1 MAELNKCR
9 ICGASS
15 FLEIVNLGSQPLSG
29 VFPAPGDPLSTSGP
43 LRLLRCS
50 SCKLVQ
56 LGDTY
61 AQSEMYGD
69 TYGYRSGLN
78 KTMTEHLRRVAEGL
92 IKLLHLS
99 PTDLVVDIGA
109 NDGTFLNNFASK
121 GIQAAGIDPTS
132 LKYIEYFD
140 PRVKVVGDFFSS
152 KVAEE
157 NKISSAKLVT
167 SIAMFYDLESPLD
180 FAKDVYRILE
190 EGGFWFLEQSYAP
203 WMRQSGAY
211 DTICHEH
218 LEYYSLLD
226 LENILNQAGFDII
239 KATTNAIN
247 GGSFGI
253 LVQKRK
259 LNVMAN
265 VDPYVEWLKAEEVNS
280 NTDDN
285 WLEFAAVVQQ
295 RKASLHRLI
304 VSLKAR
310 GNRISGLGASTK
322 GNVLLN
328 FTELD
333 SNLID
338 KIGEVNPYKF
348 GRFTPGSN
356 IPIAPDSEV
365 LADDPDYLVFLP
377 WHFRENALTK
387 YEDYLTR
394 GGRIIFPLPNV
405 EIIGY

>member
-1 MAELNKCR
+1 MAELRNCR
-9 ICGASS
+9 ICGATN
-15 FLEIVNLGSQPLSG
+15 FLEIINLGSQPLSG
-29 VFPAPGDPLSTSGP
+29 VFPAPGDAPSTSGP

-61 AQSEMYGD
+61 AQEEMYGD

-78 KTMTEHLRRVAEGL
+78 KTMTDHLRRVAEGL
-92 IKLLHLS
+92 IKLLNLS
-99 PTDLVVDIGA
+99 SSDLVVDIGA
-109 NDGTFLNNFASK
+109 NDGTFLNNFSRK
-121 GIQAAGIDPTS
+121 GIPAAGIDPTS
-132 LKYIEYFD
+132 LKYADYFD
-140 PRVKVVGDFFSS
+140 PKIKIVGDFFNADVAAENEIS
-152 KVAEE
+152 K
-157 NKISSAKLVT
+157 AKLVT
-167 SIAMFYDLESPLD
+167 SIAMFYDLEKPLD
-180 FAKDVYRILE
+180 FAKDVNEILE
-190 EGGFWFLEQSYAP
+190 EGGYWFLEQSYAP

-226 LENILNQAGFDII
+226 LERIMNEAGFDIV

-253 LVQKRK
+253 LAQKRK
-259 LNVMAN
+259 LNGSAS
-265 VDPYVEWLKAEEVNS
+265 VDPYVEWLKKEELNS
-280 NTDDN
+280 NTEEN
-285 WLEFAAVVQQ
+285 WLEFASTVHQ
-295 RKASLHRLI
+295 RKSSLHSLI
-304 VSLKAR
+304 VSLKTR

-328 FTELD
+328 FSGLD
-333 SNLID
+333 SSLID

-356 IPIAPDSEV
+356 IPIAPDAEV
-365 LADDPDYLVFLP
+365 LSEKPEYLIFLP
-377 WHFRENALTK
+377 WHFRENALNK
-387 YEDYLTR
+387 YENYLTE

>member
-1 MAELNKCR
+1 MAELRNCR
-9 ICGASS
+9 ICGATS
-15 FLEIVNLGSQPLSG
+15 FLEIINLGSQPLSG
-29 VFPAPGDPLSTSGP
+29 VFPAPGDPVSTSGP

-50 SCKLVQ
+50 SCNLVQ

-78 KTMTEHLRRVAEGL
+78 KTMTDHLRRVAEGL
-92 IKLLHLS
+92 IKFIDLS
-99 PTDLVVDIGA
+99 PSDLVIDIGA
-109 NDGTFLNNFASK
+109 NDGTFLNYFAGH
-121 GIQAAGIDPTS
+121 GISAVGIDPTS
-132 LKYIEYFD
+132 LKYEEFFD
-140 PRVKVVGDFFSS
+140 PKIRVIGEFFSS
-152 KVAEE
+152 EIVIE
-157 NKISSAKLVT
+157 NKIPKAKLVT

-180 FAKDVYRILE
+180 FARDVSETLE
-190 EGGFWFLEQSYAP
+190 DGGFWFLEQSYAP

-226 LENILNQAGFDII
+226 LEYILNETGFEIV

-253 LVQKRK
+253 LAQKRK
-259 LNVMAN
+259 PSGTFI
-265 VDPYVEWLKAEEVNS
+265 VDPYVEWLKVEERKS
-280 NTDDN
+280 NTEDN
-285 WLEFAAVVQQ
+285 WMEFAEVVEE
-295 RKASLHRLI
+295 RRLSLHTLI
-304 VSLKAR
+304 ANLKDK
-310 GNRISGLGASTK
+310 GNKISGLGASTK

-328 FTELD
+328 FTGLN
-333 SNLID
+333 SNLVD

-356 IPIAPDSEV
+356 IPIAPDDEVFSEN
-365 LADDPDYLVFLP
+365 PDYLIFLP
-377 WHFRENALTK
+377 WHFRENALNK
-387 YEDYLTR
+387 YEEFLTR

>member
-1 MAELNKCR
+1 MAELRNCR

-15 FLEIVNLGSQPLSG
+15 FLEIISLGSQPLSG
-29 VFPAPGDPLSTSGP
+29 VFPAPGDPVSTSGP

-78 KTMTEHLRRVAEGL
+78 KTMTEHLRRIAEGL
-92 IKLLHLS
+92 IKLIDIS
-99 PTDLVVDIGA
+99 PSDLVVDIGA
-109 NDGTFLNNFASK
+109 NDGTFLNNFARK
-121 GIQAAGIDPTS
+121 GIPAVGIDPTS
-132 LKYIEYFD
+132 LKYEEFFD
-140 PRVKVVGDFFSS
+140 PRIKVIGDFFSS
-152 KVAEE
+152 KVVTE
-157 NKISSAKLVT
+157 NRVAKAKLVT

-180 FAKDVYRILE
+180 FAKDVNETLE
-190 EGGFWFLEQSYAP
+190 DGGFWFLEQSYAP

-226 LENILNQAGFDII
+226 LEFILNEAGFDIV

-253 LVQKRK
+253 LAQKRK
-259 LNVMAN
+259 PGGTLR
-265 VDPYVEWLKAEEVNS
+265 VDPYVEWLKVEEINS
-280 NTDDN
+280 NTEDN
-285 WLEFAAVVQQ
+285 WMEFAEVVEA
-295 RKASLHRLI
+295 RRTSLYTLI
-304 VSLKAR
+304 ANLKDQ

-328 FTELD
+328 FTGLN
-333 SNLID
+333 SSLVD

-356 IPIAPDSEV
+356 IPIAPDDEV
-365 LADDPDYLVFLP
+365 LSENPEYLIFLP
-377 WHFRENALTK
+377 WHFREMALNK
-387 YEDYLTR
+387 YEDFLTR

>member
-1 MAELNKCR
+1 
-9 ICGASS
+9 
-15 FLEIVNLGSQPLSG
+15 
-29 VFPAPGDPLSTSGP
+29 
-43 LRLLRCS
+43 
-50 SCKLVQ
+50 
-56 LGDTY
+56 
-61 AQSEMYGD
+61 MYGD

-92 IKLLHLS
+92 IKFIDLS
-99 PTDLVVDIGA
+99 PSDLVIDIGA
-109 NDGTFLNNFASK
+109 NDGTFLNNFARK
-121 GIQAAGIDPTS
+121 GISAVGIDPTS
-132 LKYIEYFD
+132 LKYIEFFD
-140 PRVKVVGDFFSS
+140 PRIKVIGDFFSL
-152 KVAEE
+152 KVVAE
-157 NKISSAKLVT
+157 NKIVKAKLVT

-180 FAKDVYRILE
+180 FARDVSETLE
-190 EGGFWFLEQSYAP
+190 DGGFWFLEQSYSP

-226 LENILNQAGFDII
+226 LEFILNEAGFDIV

-253 LVQKRK
+253 LARKRK
-259 LNVMAN
+259 PGGILT
-265 VDPYVEWLKAEEVNS
+265 VDPYVEWLKIEEINS
-280 NTDDN
+280 NTEDN
-285 WLEFAAVVQQ
+285 WVEFAEVVEA
-295 RKASLHRLI
+295 RRTSLHTLI
-304 VSLKAR
+304 ANLKDK

-328 FTELD
+328 FTGLD
-333 SNLID
+333 SSLVD

-356 IPIAPDSEV
+356 IPIAPDVEV
-365 LADDPDYLVFLP
+365 LSDNPEYLIFLP
-377 WHFRENALTK
+377 WHFRENALSK
-387 YEDYLTR
+387 YEGFLTQ

>member
-1 MAELNKCR
+1 MAELKDCR
-9 ICGASS
+9 ICGSTT
-15 FLEIVNLGSQPLSG
+15 FLEIINLGSQPLSG
-29 VFPAPGDPLSTSGP
+29 VFPAPGDTPSTSGP

-50 SCKLVQ
+50 SCQLVQ

-61 AQSEMYGD
+61 AQAEMYGD

-78 KTMTEHLRRVAEGL
+78 KTMTDHLSRVADGL
-92 IKLLHLS
+92 IKLLNLS
-99 PTDLVVDIGA
+99 SSDLVVDIGA
-109 NDGTFLNNFASK
+109 NDGTFLNNFARK
-121 GIQAAGIDPTS
+121 GISAAGIDPTS
-132 LKYIEYFD
+132 LKYAEYFD
-140 PRVKVVGDFFSS
+140 PRIKIVGDFFNAEVAAKNEIS
-152 KVAEE
+152 KV
-157 NKISSAKLVT
+157 KLVT
-167 SIAMFYDLESPLD
+167 SIAMFYDLEKPLE
-180 FAKDVYRILE
+180 FAEDVNKILV
-190 EGGFWFLEQSYAP
+190 EGGYWFLEQSYAP

-226 LENILNQAGFDII
+226 LERIMDEAGFDIV

-253 LVQKRK
+253 LAQKRK
-259 LNVMAN
+259 LNRLMSM
-265 VDPYVEWLKAEEVNS
+265 DPYVEWLKREELKT
-280 NTDDN
+280 NTEEN
-285 WLEFAAVVQQ
+285 WMEFAEIVHQ
-295 RKASLHRLI
+295 RRLSLHSLI
-304 VSLKAR
+304 YSLKER

-328 FTELD
+328 FSELD
-333 SNLID
+333 SSMID

-348 GRFTPGSN
+348 GRFTPGTN

-365 LADDPDYLVFLP
+365 LSDKPDYLIFLP
-377 WHFRENALTK
+377 WHFRDNALSK
-387 YEDYLTR
+387 YAKYLTE